1 MNVGEK
7 IQIVRKSKGM
17 SQEDLAQRL
26 LVSRQTVSL
35 WETGKT
41 LPTIDNLVCLK
52 NVFGMTLD
60 DILCQ
65 EHSERSA
72 GETLEFPLSIEE
84 RRNITD
90 AFFLQKLFWRVNIS
104 ALALF
109 LMLASLYFFGIGF
122 VFGIMSG
129 VLLCSLLLVAFG
141 VSEWIRAKK
150 ATFGQ
155 SESLLYRYLMFED
168 IMAVEVSG
176 YAWGSENTTVRFDK
190 IERLF
195 ELDNYVFF
203 ELDKKLYPISKE
215 AADRYFPRAKKTDTS
230 LTQTRRTARRDVA
243 VSFYFTAVSVAFVA
257 LCLREIFRID
267 ATDQL
272 YRDATYLFFC
282 FTAAP
287 LLQMIYGILRVRHQ
301 KRGAIN
307 IFVGAVFFAVFC
319 FYGSI
324 GLIFRA

>member
-1 MNVGEK
+1 MNIGEK

-65 EHSERSA
+65 ERNERVA

-90 AFFLQKLFWRVNIS
+90 AFFLQKLFWRVNMS
-104 ALALF
+104 ALAVL
-109 LMLASLYFFGIGF
+109 LMLAALYLLGVGF
-122 VFGIMSG
+122 VFGIMGG

-141 VSEWIRAKK
+141 ISEWIKAKRL
-150 ATFGQ
+150 FSGQ
-155 SESLLYRYLMFED
+155 SESLLYRYLMFDD

-190 IERLF
+190 IEKLF
-195 ELDNYVFF
+195 ELDDCAFF
-203 ELDKKLYPISKE
+203 ELGGKLYPISKE
-215 AADRYFPRAKKTDTS
+215 AAYRYFPRAKKSDTS
-230 LTQTRRTARRDVA
+230 LTHTQRAARRDGA
-243 VSFYFTAVSVAFVA
+243 VSFYLTVASVVLVA
-257 LCLREIFRID
+257 LCLREIFKID
-267 ATDQL
+267 AADQL
-272 YRDATYLFFC
+272 YRDATYPFFC
-282 FTAAP
+282 FAAAP
-287 LLQMIYGILRVRHQ
+287 LLQMMYGISRVRHQ

-307 IFVGAVFFAVFC
+307 IFIGAVFFAVFC